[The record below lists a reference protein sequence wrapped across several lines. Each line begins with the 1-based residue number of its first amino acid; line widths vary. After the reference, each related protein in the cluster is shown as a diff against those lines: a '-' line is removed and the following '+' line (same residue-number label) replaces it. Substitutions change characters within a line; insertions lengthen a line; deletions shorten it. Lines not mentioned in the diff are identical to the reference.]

1 MDPSEAKIYPWE
13 LIHYP
18 SEVFHGPPEAE
29 KCWRIAFIK
38 LAPRLSKL
46 APCLLKLAPCLH
58 KAGTMPFK
66 AGAML
71 LKADAM
77 PSLRGCEEI
86 QSGPRCGRDEA
97 SREARRRGDAGTS
110 RRRRNEADGLVPPA
124 TLRAGGGCGAIC
136 ASLVVNDVI
145 TSPPPRSS
153 ISPRKLHQ
161 RGPLW
166 ISSQPPRMTRTIRG
180 TFLMRGHS
188 SL

>member
-1 MDPSEAKIYPWE
+1 MTRARASGGASMSPRIGRPSSDAISNFIDTDPS
-13 LIHYP
+13 P
-18 SEVFHGPPEAE
+18 ST
-29 KCWRIAFIK
+29 R
-38 LAPRLSKL
+38 
-46 APCLLKLAPCLH
+46 
-58 KAGTMPFK
+58 
-66 AGAML
+66 
-71 LKADAM
+71 
-77 PSLRGCEEI
+77 LRGCEEI

-124 TLRAGGGCGAIC
+124 TVRAGGGCGAIC

-166 ISSQPPRMTRTIRG
+166 ISSQPLRADKAPFMYWVPEPFTVHLPTVLIHGRAWRV
-180 TFLMRGHS
+180 S
-188 SL
+188 